1 MEKRKQ
7 QMMSAVIGSAIGDAL
22 GVPVEFKSRAYLK
35 ENPVTDMIGYGTHN
49 QPAGS
54 WSDDT
59 SFTLCL
65 AEALKQPE
73 FSLEFLGSLFVR
85 WMNEGY
91 LTANGKMFDIGI
103 STQQAILNI
112 EAGVPITDC
121 GGRDFGSNG
130 NGSLMRILPLAFHIT
145 DMPIDE
151 RFRLTK
157 DVSSITHGHIYS
169 VTGCFIYLEIARELI
184 LGKSLHDAYE
194 LGVGTSKDYLLN
206 LGLFDELNGVYDRVL
221 DKAIPD
227 LVEDEISSSGFVV
240 HTLEAALWCL
250 FTSSSYKETVLKAVN
265 LGDDT
270 DTTAA
275 VVGGLAVMV
284 YGANEIPRKWRRI
297 VGSTSLHGSV

>member
-1 MEKRKQ
+1 MENRKQ

-22 GVPVEFKSRAYLK
+22 GVPVEFKSREYLK
-35 ENPVTDMIGYGTHN
+35 EHPVTDMIGYGTHN

-59 SFTLCL
+59 SLTLCL

-73 FSLEFLGSLFVR
+73 FSLEFLGSLFLR

-103 STQQAILNI
+103 TTQQAILNI
-112 EAGVPITDC
+112 EAGEPITDC

-130 NGSLMRILPLAFHIT
+130 NGSLMRILPLAFHT
-145 DMPIDE
+145 ADMPIDE
-151 RFRLTK
+151 RFKLTK

-169 VTGCFIYLEIARELI
+169 VAGCFIYLEIARELI
-184 LGKSLHDAYE
+184 LGKSFHDAYE
-194 LGVGTSKDYLLN
+194 LGVQTSKDYLLQ
-206 LGLFDELNGVYDRVL
+206 LGVYDELNGVYDRVFDGL
-221 DKAIPD
+221 IPN
-227 LVEDEISSSGFVV
+227 LIEDEISSSGFVV

-275 VVGGLAVMV
+275 VAGGLAVLV
-284 YGANEIPRKWRRI
+284 YGANEMPRKWSRI
-297 VGSTSLHGSV
+297 LYIN

>member
-1 MEKRKQ
+1 MENRKE

-22 GVPVEFKSRAYLK
+22 GVPVEFKSRSYLK
-35 ENPVTDMIGYGTHN
+35 EHPVTDMIGYGTHN

-59 SFTLCL
+59 SLTLCL

-85 WMNEGY
+85 WMKEGY

-112 EAGVPITDC
+112 EAGEPITDC

-130 NGSLMRILPLAFHIT
+130 NGSLMRVLPLAFHIT

-184 LGKSLHDAYE
+184 LGKSFQDAYE
-194 LGVGTSKDYLLN
+194 LGVGTSKDYLLQ
-206 LGLFDELNGVYDRVL
+206 LGVYDELNGVYDRVL

-227 LVEDEISSSGFVV
+227 LVEDEVSSAGYVV

-250 FTSSSYKETVLKAVN
+250 FTSSTYKETVLKAVN

-275 VVGGLAVMV
+275 VAGGLAVLV
-284 YGANEIPRKWRRI
+284 YGAKEIPRKWSRMLYI
-297 VGSTSLHGSV
+297 N